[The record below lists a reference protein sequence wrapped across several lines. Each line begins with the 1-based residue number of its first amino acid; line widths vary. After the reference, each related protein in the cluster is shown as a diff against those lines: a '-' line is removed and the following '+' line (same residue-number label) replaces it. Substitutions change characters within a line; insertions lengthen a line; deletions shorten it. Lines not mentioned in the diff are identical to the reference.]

1 MDWGRL
7 PPGRTVL
14 VRGMGLNFFDLM
26 VQVTEGRGGRFVPAT
41 DGEPL
46 TYLPSGKEPR
56 LVAGSRRG
64 TPYRAKA
71 RIKSYIPAGVE
82 LRHFTTHAARLFA
95 EAGVQPGFDHDL
107 WPMLHRDVY
116 WTYYSTLARVEPEC
130 LKVAPQELLAGLDHL
145 LAEKWEPGNRTLLT
159 PGSGLPGRAG
169 QRGQVAGRGGP
180 GQALQRA
187 QVQRP
192 RRSISRRCWTIWTPT
207 RRALRAGPTTR

>member
-1 MDWGRL
+1 LNPEQQQLQDAAARHGLHYLAPNVPADVDWGRL

-82 LRHFTTHAARLFA
+82 L
-95 EAGVQPGFDHDL
+95 
-107 WPMLHRDVY
+107 
-116 WTYYSTLARVEPEC
+116 
-130 LKVAPQELLAGLDHL
+130 
-145 LAEKWEPGNRTLLT
+145 
-159 PGSGLPGRAG
+159 
-169 QRGQVAGRGGP
+169 
-180 GQALQRA
+180 
-187 QVQRP
+187 
-192 RRSISRRCWTIWTPT
+192 
-207 RRALRAGPTTR
+207 